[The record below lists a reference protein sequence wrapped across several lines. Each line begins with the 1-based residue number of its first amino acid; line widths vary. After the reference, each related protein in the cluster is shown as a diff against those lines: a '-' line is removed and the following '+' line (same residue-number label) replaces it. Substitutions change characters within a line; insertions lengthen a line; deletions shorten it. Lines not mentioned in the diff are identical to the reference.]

1 MSLLV
6 VGSVAFDNLTT
17 PFGARK
23 EILGGSATYFSFAAR
38 FFSPVR
44 LVAVVGDDFPEKYIK
59 LFEDKGIDIEGL
71 EIARGKTFRWE
82 GEYDWD
88 FNAKTISTS
97 LNVFA
102 DFNPKIPKAYKNSEF
117 VFLANIDPD
126 LQAKVLSQVK
136 NPELVACDTMNHW
149 IASKQNNLIK
159 FLKKVDIFFLNDAE
173 ARQLSGEKNLLK
185 AAKQIM
191 KFGPKRIIIKKGEH
205 GSLLFAKNSV
215 FSVPA
220 FILEEVYDPTG
231 AGDTFAGAVMG
242 YLAKCGKVN
251 EKNLRNAIIYGNI
264 MATFTVEEFG
274 PWRLARVT
282 RSQVEKRVR
291 EFEKLTCF

>member
-6 VGSVAFDNLTT
+6 VGSVAFDTLTT
-17 PFGARK
+17 PFGRREK
-23 EILGGSATYFSFAAR
+23 ILGGSATYFSLSAR
-38 FFSPVR
+38 FFSPVK
-44 LVAVVGDDFPEKYIK
+44 LVAVVGNDFPKKYIK
-59 LFEDKGIDIEGL
+59 LFEDKGVDLKGL
-71 EIARGKTFRWE
+71 EVARGKTFHWE

-102 DFNPKIPKAYKNSEF
+102 DFNPKIPDEYKDSEY

-126 LQAKVLSQVK
+126 LQSRVLSQVK
-136 NPELVACDTMNHW
+136 NPKLVACDTMNHW
-149 IASKQNNLIK
+149 IASKQKSLIK
-159 FLKKVDIFFLNDAE
+159 FLKKIDIFFLNDSE
-173 ARQLSGEKNLLK
+173 ARQLSGQKNLVK
-185 AAKQIM
+185 AAKYIM

-205 GSLLFAKNSV
+205 GSLLFSKDSV

-220 FILEEVYDPTG
+220 FLLEEVYDPTG

-242 YLAKCGKVN
+242 YLAKCNRLN

-274 PWRLARVT
+274 PWRLERVK
-282 RSQVEKRVR
+282 RPEIEKRVK
-291 EFEKLTCF
+291 EFKNLTCF